1 MCLQLIEKNILANV
15 ISVHVYIPSLR
26 FQLVHPWHKN
36 TSGAGCVSRVQAEQE
51 LGFVDE
57 LPSQSPRGG
66 KHGDHWNDWIM
77 KMYF

>member
-15 ISVHVYIPSLR
+15 TTRTSMVPSA
-26 FQLVHPWHKN
+26 
-36 TSGAGCVSRVQAEQE
+36 AGCVCRVQAEQE